1 MTEIIDGI
9 PQPVN
14 VGENY
19 VKAIWF
25 DTAGSGTTSGT
36 IAKPAGGG
44 VDVSFV
50 MDEWGTDTDALV
62 STMAGGKPTYESP
75 VDSGGNTIT
84 TTFNTAGEYALSGTP
99 VPAGDHA
106 IIYVYKCYL
115 KNYDADESLVGF
127 ELITGHDHSTLVNL
141 DADDH
146 LQYLRTDG
154 TRELSADWGLG
165 NTYGISEVPYLDF
178 SLSATPGHAEA
189 RLHWNAEDGTL
200 ECDLT
205 GGVVKLQI
213 GQEQVVRCRND
224 SGSDI
229 GDGKAVYVS
238 GVLGERPKIELADA
252 STGSGQVPLGLTTEP
267 IADGAQGYVCSGG
280 LVRDIDTSA
289 ISVGGIAFLDES
301 TPGEFRATPPDAPN
315 YTTVLGYCIKSDA
328 SDGIMFVRVLSSPR
342 MQSLSDT
349 DHTAPS
355 ADNFYRWNVGN
366 ARFELAGDSS
376 IDHGNLSGLA
386 NEGDHLASTIEV
398 GELGTATYDDVQD
411 FINQF
416 GQRTIIS
423 GFEMTDAADGSIDVA
438 AGTAWGKVVT
448 GINAAG
454 VFFDFAGGNTVTVS
468 GALADGAN
476 NFIYVDY
483 NGGSPQIVHD
493 TTGALLAQYDHI
505 VLGQVF
511 RHGTHSHILEG
522 GETGLD
528 IGHKTKIRFFQ
539 QFGATRTS
547 GLVTSETG
555 TRQLA
560 ITAGAFWY
568 GLTRLTTPLADT
580 SSVTQGTATATTAY
594 RLIDSGAS
602 FTTDDVGKMVHNTTD
617 DSYAHVHGYV
627 SSTEVILASDIMADT
642 ENYDL
647 YSMWRSWYYD
657 GDLGTPA
664 WVETDN
670 VTQVD
675 NANWN
680 DVNTGLDTLT
690 ANRYAVHWLYLDY
703 GASHFH
709 MVYGQGDYTI
719 AQALSAQIPSSL
731 PPLMTTFALLIARII
746 VQEGQDTLT
755 IDYPWGSEITA
766 SGAEDHGNLAGLGD
780 DDHPQYI
787 KDSEFTAVDKV
798 LVGTGASAFE
808 EHTIGIADD
817 NIVEVDDADA
827 ADDDYA
833 KFTARGLE
841 GRSYAEVRSD
851 INVADGADVTGA
863 NAPQAH
869 AASHTD
875 GSDDIQSATNAQK
888 GVATAAHITAIE
900 ANTAAQHTEGDD
912 QALGSL
918 GTKNPPIDAD
928 KAIYRDST
936 ASDALVT
943 STWTQVKAFLKTYFD
958 GVYHALTTVGIA
970 DNNLVEMDDADAAD
984 NDYAKFTANGLEG
997 RSYAEV
1003 KQDLSLDNVEN
1014 TQHSVDAHTM
1024 SIDGRD
1030 VSVDGTKLDGIATGA
1045 DVTGDNAPQAHAA
1058 SHVDGSD
1065 DIQSATDAQKGLA
1078 TAAQI
1083 TKLDAIEALADV
1095 TDAVNI
1101 ASSIV
1106 GVADKATPVGADSLG
1121 LIDSAAGNALKELTI
1136 TNLFTALAAVF
1147 DTVYS
1152 ALIHATRHESG
1163 GADPI
1168 QLDDLAAPSDNTDL
1182 DVSTSAHGL
1191 CPKLDNVAT
1200 NFLNGQ
1206 GGFTEPGGGGGLSA
1220 TALPG
1225 LIIRP
1230 KFTHKDDDEIYVDA
1244 GVYHHQGTTEQFVY
1258 WDSQLTLSG
1267 SFGFANSWYYLYL
1280 DDSAIV
1286 TAGTDLLTASEFLFS
1301 STGPTYSQ
1309 ANHGWYN
1316 GSDRCIFAVRT
1327 DATADIL
1334 EFYQESDLA
1343 FFADSITD
1351 YGQDV
1356 DAAWE
1361 DVTLTIPT
1369 FCTEAEITF
1378 RLDNTGQ
1385 GSVQGSYWRQNGQ
1398 TGTLGHYVQGT
1409 DADGKSEDWSSFKV
1423 HTDTLGRIEVR
1434 NTGTQAH
1441 SIYIYTVGYY
1451 FPAGM

>member
-146 LQYLRTDG
+146 SQYHTD
-154 TRELSADWGLG
+154 TRGDARYYTKTLLDAGQLDNRYYTEAEHLDVSAG
-165 NTYGISEVPYLDF
+165 
-178 SLSATPGHAEA
+178 A
-189 RLHWNAEDGTL
+189 
-200 ECDLT
+200 
-205 GGVVKLQI
+205 
-213 GQEQVVRCRND
+213 
-224 SGSDI
+224 
-229 GDGKAVYVS
+229 
-238 GVLGERPKIELADA
+238 ADA
-252 STGSGQVPLGLTTEP
+252 GKP
-267 IADGAQGYVCSGG
+267 IKLDADGHVA
-280 LVRDIDTSA
+280 
-289 ISVGGIAFLDES
+289 S
-301 TPGEFRATPPDAPN
+301 TMINDA
-315 YTTVLGYCIKSDA
+315 D
-328 SDGIMFVRVLSSPR
+328 
-342 MQSLSDT
+342 
-349 DHTAPS
+349 
-355 ADNFYRWNVGN
+355 
-366 ARFELAGDSS
+366 
-376 IDHGNLSGLA
+376 IDHGNLSGLS
-386 NEGDHLASTIEV
+386 NKGDHSASVITV
-398 GELGTATYDDVQD
+398 SELGTATYDDVQD
-411 FINQF
+411 FIDQF
-416 GQRTIIS
+416 GQRTVIS
-423 GFEMTDAADGSIDVA
+423 GLEMTDADDGSVDIA
-438 AGTAWGKVVT
+438 AGAAWGKIVT

-454 VFFDFAGGNTVTVS
+454 AFFNFAGGNSADVS
-468 GALADGAN
+468 GALSDGVN
-476 NFIYVDY
+476 NFIYLDY

-511 RHGTHSHILEG
+511 RHGTHVHILEG

-547 GLVTSETG
+547 GLVASETG

-580 SSVTQGTATATTAY
+580 SSVAQGTATATTAS

-602 FTTDDVGKMVHNTTD
+602 FTTNDIGKMVHNTTD

-627 SSTEVILASDIMADT
+627 SSTELILASDIMASG

-680 DVNTGLDTLT
+680 DVATGLDTLT
-690 ANRYAVHWLYLDY
+690 ANRYAVHWLYIDY

-709 MVYGQGDYTI
+709 MVYGQGDYTA
-719 AQALSAQIPSSL
+719 AQALAAEIPSSL
-731 PPLMTTFALLIARII
+731 PPMVSTFGLLLARII
-746 VQEGQDTLT
+746 VQQGQDTLT

-766 SGAEDHGNLAGLGD
+766 SGAADHGNLAGLGD

-918 GTKNPPIDAD
+918 GTKDPPIDAD

-1058 SHVDGSD
+1058 SHQNGGGDEVSVAGLSGLLAD
-1065 DIQSATDAQKGLA
+1065 DQHVLDAEVV
-1078 TAAQI
+1078 TAAK
-1083 TKLDAIEALADV
+1083 TVKLDD
-1095 TDAVNI
+1095 
-1101 ASSIV
+1101 
-1106 GVADKATPVGADSLG
+1106 
-1121 LIDSAAGNALKELTI
+1121 
-1136 TNLFTALAAVF
+1136 F
-1147 DTVYS
+1147 
-1152 ALIHATRHESG
+1152 
-1163 GADPI
+1163 
-1168 QLDDLAAPSDNTDL
+1168 AAPEDNTDL

-1191 CPKLDNVAT
+1191 CPKLDNVVT